1 MIADP
6 DGPSFITRT
15 VGRCRY
21 ADNASVSRDPG
32 RTRETLR
39 SGARCAVRSAR
50 QKVLLAF
57 RGSGNTLYYV
67 APQFLRGVRSAC
79 SRPTV
84 ENLISRDHGR
94 ALRGENVSVTTIPPA
109 ASAF

>member
-32 RTRETLR
+32 RNARRYAAGHVVQCGRLVKKSFLRFGVPETL
-39 SGARCAVRSAR
+39 SIS
-50 QKVLLAF
+50 
-57 RGSGNTLYYV
+57 V
-67 APQFLRGVRSAC
+67 APQFFRGVRSAC
-79 SRPTV
+79 SRPAV